1 MTTSGNTKWILASA
15 SPRRREI
22 LAGLGLE
29 FDVDPSSLPEPAI
42 RPGESP
48 GAYAMRAARLKA
60 RDVAAHHRS
69 GLVIGADTIVVCG
82 DSILGKPA
90 TRQAAAR
97 MLRIISG
104 RWHRVVTGLSV
115 YDLRLGRSSSGHSES
130 RVHFRRMST
139 AEIGWYLDTGEYA
152 DKAGAYGIQGYAALF
167 IDRIEGC
174 YFNIVGFPVATFE
187 SLCRRL
193 GHSLIP
199 HLPASRPAARCASW
213 GSRRASSPI

>member
-1 MTTSGNTKWILASA
+1 MTTSRKTHWILASA

-29 FDVDPSSLPEPAI
+29 FAADPSSLPEPAI

-48 GAYAMRAARLKA
+48 GAYAVRAARLKA
-60 RDVAAHHRS
+60 RDVAARHRS

-82 DSILGKPA
+82 NTILGKPA

-97 MLRIISG
+97 MLRTLSG
-104 RWHRVVTGLSV
+104 RWHRVVTGLSI
-115 YDLRLGRSSSGHSES
+115 YDLRSGRFSSGYSES
-130 RVHFRRMST
+130 RVHLRRMSP

-167 IDRIEGC
+167 IDRVEGC
-174 YFNIVGFPVATFE
+174 YLNIVGFPVATFE

-193 GHSLIP
+193 GHSLITQ
-199 HLPASRPAARCASW
+199 LPASRPAARSASRDA
-213 GSRRASSPI
+213 RRATTPI

>member
-1 MTTSGNTKWILASA
+1 MTTSGNTHWILASA

-29 FDVDPSSLPEPAI
+29 FAVDPSSLPEPAL
-42 RPGESP
+42 RPGENP

-60 RDVAAHHRS
+60 RDVAARHRS

-82 DSILGKPA
+82 KVVLGKPA

-97 MLRIISG
+97 MLKILSG
-104 RWHRVVTGLSV
+104 RWHRVVTGLSI
-115 YDLRLGRSSSGHSES
+115 YDLQLGRSSSGHSES
-130 RVHFRRMST
+130 RVHFRRMSP

-152 DKAGAYGIQGYAALF
+152 DKAGAYGIQGCAALF

-187 SLCRRL
+187 NLCRRL

-199 HLPASRPAARCASW
+199 HLPAARAAGRSAGRDCRA
-213 GSRRASSPI
+213 ASSPT

>member
-1 MTTSGNTKWILASA
+1 MTTSRKARWILASA

-29 FDVDPSSLPEPAI
+29 FAVDPSSLPEPAI

-48 GAYAMRAARLKA
+48 GAYAVRAARLKA
-60 RDVAAHHRS
+60 RDVAARHRS
-69 GLVIGADTIVVCG
+69 GVIIGADTIVVCG
-82 DSILGKPA
+82 DTILGKPA
-90 TRQAAAR
+90 TRQAAEH
-97 MLRIISG
+97 MLRTLSG
-104 RWHRVVTGLSV
+104 RWHRVVTGLSI
-115 YDLRLGRSSSGHSES
+115 YDLRLGRFSSGHSES
-130 RVHFRRMST
+130 RVHFRRMSP

-152 DKAGAYGIQGYAALF
+152 DKAGGYGIQGCAALF

-193 GHSLIP
+193 GHRLIP
-199 HLPASRPAARCASW
+199 HLSAGGPAGRPAPREA
-213 GSRRASSPI
+213 